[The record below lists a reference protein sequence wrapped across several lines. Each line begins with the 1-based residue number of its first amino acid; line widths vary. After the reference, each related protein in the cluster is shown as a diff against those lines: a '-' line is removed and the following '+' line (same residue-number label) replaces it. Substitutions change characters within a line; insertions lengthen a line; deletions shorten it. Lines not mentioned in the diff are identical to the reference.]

1 MQRNDSIHTEIN
13 QQETFIE
20 ESEMLM
26 QNSNAYGK
34 KLHPYQVLRTLPK
47 DATPAQQDSA
57 IQAAFQPAEIR
68 YSSRPDTLR
77 LPGQPI
83 GKRASDVSL
92 PQYYRES
99 FFKTDSLFH
108 PELNGGRMGMA
119 GNPLPYRASND
130 DFVTGLLLI
139 LLVIT
144 ILTVSRS
151 LRFITTQAKNFL
163 YQERKDSTE
172 MKETINE
179 VNYQF
184 FLCMQAGV
192 LLTLVFH
199 NYSLEAI
206 GETYVVSNY
215 SLLGIYFAIMCSY
228 FLISVGLRK
237 WVNWTFFDAHQNS
250 QAAVSKLFIT
260 AMEGIVLLP
269 ALLLYIYFGL
279 TTSSLV
285 IYAVAI
291 VLFAK
296 ILSFYKAYRIFFQEK
311 GRFLQIFLYF
321 CTLELVPLAI
331 LWGSLMLV
339 GNLLKVT
346 Y

>member
-1 MQRNDSIHTEIN
+1 MQRNDSIHTEIQ

-77 LPGQPI
+77 LPGQPL

-92 PQYYRES
+92 PQYYRET

-130 DFVTGLLLI
+130 DFVTGLLLM

-163 YQERKDSTE
+163 YQERRDSVE
-172 MKETINE
+172 VKETINE

-184 FLCMQAGV
+184 FLCLQAGV

-206 GETYVVSNY
+206 GETYVCQTTH
-215 SLLGIYFAIMCSY
+215 CSA
-228 FLISVGLRK
+228 FTSPSCAPISSYRRDCANGSTGLSSTHTRTARRQCR
-237 WVNWTFFDAHQNS
+237 NCLS
-250 QAAVSKLFIT
+250 QPWK
-260 AMEGIVLLP
+260 E
-269 ALLLYIYFGL
+269 
-279 TTSSLV
+279 
-285 IYAVAI
+285 
-291 VLFAK
+291 
-296 ILSFYKAYRIFFQEK
+296 
-311 GRFLQIFLYF
+311 LYF
-321 CTLELVPLAI
+321 CPLCCSTPI
-331 LWGSLMLV
+331 SV
-339 GNLLKVT
+339 
-346 Y
+346 